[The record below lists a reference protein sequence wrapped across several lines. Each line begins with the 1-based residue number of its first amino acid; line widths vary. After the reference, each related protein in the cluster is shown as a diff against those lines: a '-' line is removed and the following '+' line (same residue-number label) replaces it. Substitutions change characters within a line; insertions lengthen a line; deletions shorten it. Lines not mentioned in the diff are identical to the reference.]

1 MKSILTLMLFIPFIS
16 LSQDF
21 EMEKEQL
28 VPYEMFTLQKKD
40 SYEGSW
46 THKNHLQN
54 GLIIQNEQ
62 YFKGELR
69 SRRNFLYDSLDNKI
83 AEVWTY
89 RIGEG
94 KVNDTTRRFSNKYDK
109 EGKLVRMEDSSGII
123 EIFSQF
129 DSNGNPQLIER
140 KSKNR
145 DTLTLAPYKEV
156 LHYNQDNKKIKE
168 ELHFHSYD
176 SDSNNLT
183 QEILI
188 NEYIYDQ
195 FGNVAEIQRSFEPK
209 KEFPI
214 YSSGNRPLYAIEK
227 YSYKY
232 NKDGLWKKKYW
243 TINGKKELLQKRTFK
258 K

>member
-1 MKSILTLMLFIPFIS
+1 MLFIPLLS
-16 LSQDF
+16 LSQEF
-21 EMEKEQL
+21 ELEKERL

-46 THKNHLQN
+46 THKNHLKN
-54 GLIIQNEQ
+54 GLIAENEQ

-69 SRRNFLYDSLDNKI
+69 SRKKFVYDSLGKKI
-83 AEVWTY
+83 AEVFTY

-109 EGKLVRMEDSSGII
+109 EGKLLRMEDSSGIT
-123 EIFSQF
+123 ENYSQF

-140 KSKNR
+140 KSKNG
-145 DTLTLAPYKEV
+145 DTLTLVPFKEV
-156 LHYNQDNKKIKE
+156 LQYNKENRKIKE

-176 SDSNNLT
+176 SGSNKLK
-183 QEILI
+183 QEVLI
-188 NEYIYDQ
+188 NQYIYDNY
-195 FGNVAEIQRSFEPK
+195 GNIVEIKRSFEPK
-209 KEFPI
+209 QEFPI

-243 TINGKKELLQKRTFK
+243 TIDGKKELLQKRTFK